1 MQKTGKTKQT
11 HSFGNARYIRTFDLL
26 HKKKKEW
33 DIKHNLAKTA
43 NKHMI
48 RNPVSKIKIPYPK
61 TIFKSHIQSLN
72 CKILHKI
79 NKLLHKINKLINQI
93 I

>member
-1 MQKTGKTKQT
+1 MTEDRQDRQYKGI
-11 HSFGNARYIRTFDLL
+11 HSSNAEYIRTFDLL
-26 HKKKKEW
+26 HKKKKEG
-33 DIKHNLAKTA
+33 DIKHNLAKTS
-43 NKHMI
+43 NKHMT

-79 NKLLHKINKLINQI
+79 NKLINQI